1 MTNLYAVKDVKS
13 SYWSPMAVV
22 NDAIAIRDFSGFVN
36 HPDTAH
42 IAKDLELWRLGMY
55 DELTGII
62 VSDIGFV
69 CAYRDVA
76 EVKSNLVEFPVKKE
90 DVNECE

>member
-22 NDAIAIRDFSGFVN
+22 NDAIAIRDFTGFVN
-36 HPDTAH
+36 HKEAAH
-42 IAKDLELWRLGMY
+42 IAKDLELWRLGTY

-62 VSDIGFV
+62 ESNVEYV

-76 EVKSNLVEFPVKKE
+76 EIKSNVVEFSNKMEVA
-90 DVNECE
+90 NECE